1 MAQALSFPGQ
11 KFPKRLRRALKLK
24 VLTFPQAESLFNLL
38 YLLAEPDC
46 PVLLSRKLFRKLRK
60 VQLLEMQP
68 ANKLPL

>member
-38 YLLAEPDC
+38 YLLAE
-46 PVLLSRKLFRKLRK
+46 RH
-60 VQLLEMQP
+60 Q
-68 ANKLPL
+68 